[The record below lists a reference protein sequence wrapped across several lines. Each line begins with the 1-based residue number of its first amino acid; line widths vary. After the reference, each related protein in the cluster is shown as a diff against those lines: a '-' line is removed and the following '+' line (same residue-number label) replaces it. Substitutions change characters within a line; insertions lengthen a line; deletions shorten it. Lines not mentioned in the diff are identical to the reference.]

1 MATFILSIFC
11 RLPMVRDVTPRTFV
25 SIPDWLNRRKVE
37 ERAEEKGISFDEA
50 REELWKE
57 ANDE

>member
-1 MATFILSIFC
+1 
-11 RLPMVRDVTPRTFV
+11 MVRDVTPRTFV